1 MERNYSSS
9 GNFHFAPPK
18 NDSLTLEQALSDLH
32 RRIGQRLRLA
42 AGMSCL
48 DLGCGIGGVM
58 RDLAPTQATL
68 VGITIAANEVEIGN
82 NELRK
87 LGIDSNCRLIE
98 GDCHDMPLDNASY
111 DAAYAVYSLKY
122 FPQLD
127 GVMKEVSRV
136 LKRGGRFL
144 VYDLIKTEKYDPSN
158 ESHAEIPLR
167 FHKDLFI
174 LCDSSDKSDE
184 SAAIVEGLEYAC
196 GMPSLHTRAEM
207 LAAAERYG
215 LTLEEEEDL
224 AIINGNPFHYCFSHS
239 PTFMWLVESPFIKS
253 LVSVAQKLRI
263 LPQGFHNFNK
273 IFLSGTVEKIVN
285 GGRLGILYGL
295 TLEEEEDLAVI
306 NGNPFHYCFSHSP
319 TFMWL
324 VESPFIKSLVSVA
337 QKLRILP
344 QGFHNFNKVFLSGT
358 VEKIVNG
365 GRLGILSGS
374 KIFVFTK
381 RN

>member
-1 MERNYSSS
+1 MAVDMKRNFLKLLLHFRRHDLNEFADEHDRLFIEAKISGDHRAVTSHYYSVMSTVIDEYFG

-158 ESHAEIPLR
+158 ESHAEI
-167 FHKDLFI
+167 
-174 LCDSSDKSDE
+174 
-184 SAAIVEGLEYAC
+184 VEGLEYAC

-273 IFLSGTVEKIVN
+273 
-285 GGRLGILYGL
+285 
-295 TLEEEEDLAVI
+295 
-306 NGNPFHYCFSHSP
+306 
-319 TFMWL
+319 
-324 VESPFIKSLVSVA
+324 
-337 QKLRILP
+337 
-344 QGFHNFNKVFLSGT
+344 VFLSGT